1 MKPRS
6 AAEILAWHG
15 LPSEYKLTPEELASH
30 WNAGAHA
37 ADSTWALRPHKRGV
51 GRTWRKIGEASY
63 PRSGRVFEDWEEI

>member
-15 LPSEYKLTPEELASH
+15 LPSEYKLTPEERERQ
-30 WNAGAHA
+30 WNAGARA
-37 ADSTWALRPHKRGV
+37 ADATWALGPHERSP
-51 GRTWRKIGEASY
+51 GRTYRKIDEASY